1 MFYWNWSAFASSP
14 FVTKALAELQG
25 MSLEYG
31 ENREDSTGALNTDV
45 IKLSQRFANLMG
57 EYNYSIADG
66 VISLNEAR
74 RLLEETNSLQQALMD
89 MKLHLQSDPQHS
101 IENGDRMKGIRPPVR
116 RPDDTLTAARNNC
129 APTQIWRLDTYD

>member
-25 MSLEYG
+25 MSLEYD
-31 ENREDSTGALNTDV
+31 ENREDSTGALNSDV

-89 MKLHLQSDPQHS
+89 MKLHLQGDP
-101 IENGDRMKGIRPPVR
+101 
-116 RPDDTLTAARNNC
+116 
-129 APTQIWRLDTYD
+129 

>member
-1 MFYWNWSAFASSP
+1 
-14 FVTKALAELQG
+14 
-25 MSLEYG
+25 
-31 ENREDSTGALNTDV
+31 LNSDV

-89 MKLHLQSDPQHS
+89 MKLHLQSDP
-101 IENGDRMKGIRPPVR
+101 
-116 RPDDTLTAARNNC
+116 
-129 APTQIWRLDTYD
+129 

>member
-25 MSLEYG
+25 MGLEYD
-31 ENREDSTGALNTDV
+31 ENREDSTGALNSDV
-45 IKLSQRFANLMG
+45 IKLSQRFASLMG

-89 MKLHLQSDPQHS
+89 MKLHLQGDP
-101 IENGDRMKGIRPPVR
+101 
-116 RPDDTLTAARNNC
+116 
-129 APTQIWRLDTYD
+129 